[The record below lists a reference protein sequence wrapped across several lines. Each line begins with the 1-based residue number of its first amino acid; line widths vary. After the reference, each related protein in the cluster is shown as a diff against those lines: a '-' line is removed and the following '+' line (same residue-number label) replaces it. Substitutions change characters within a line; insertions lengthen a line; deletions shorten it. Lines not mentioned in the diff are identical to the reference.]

1 MAEFTILTPFPHTK
15 TYDDLNNAGRISN
28 RDWND
33 YNCGKVV
40 FQPALM
46 TPEKL
51 QQMYYYCWDRFYEE
65 EPANYKMFKMLKK
78 VMDKEKA
85 DGTYKPRVRA

>member
-1 MAEFTILTPFPHTK
+1 M
-15 TYDDLNNAGRISN
+15 
-28 RDWND
+28 
-33 YNCGKVV
+33 
-40 FQPALM
+40 M

-51 QQMYYYCWDRFYEE
+51 QEMYYYCWDRFYEE